1 MDKDR
6 LAGSVKDLA
15 GKVEGAAG
23 DAVGDADTQA
33 AGRVREAA
41 GKVQNLYGQ
50 AKDAAREAAD
60 TAVNYA
66 KGDGT
71 EAIAKLVHQ
80 NPVGSLLAA
89 GAIGFGLALLMA
101 RPAPRPKHRWRSYD

>member
-6 LAGSVKDLA
+6 VAGSAKDWA
-15 GKVEGAAG
+15 GKVEGVAG
-23 DAVGDADTQA
+23 DAIGDADTQA
-33 AGRVREAA
+33 ADRVREAA

-60 TAVNYA
+60 TAVDYA
-66 KGDGT
+66 RGDGA
-71 EAIAKLVHQ
+71 EALAKLVRQ

-89 GAIGFGLALLMA
+89 GAIGFGLALLVA
-101 RPAPRPKHRWRSYD
+101 RPAPRPKRRWYYG